1 MLESVS
7 FALNTFEIC
16 LSIFV
21 VFRMIFMCRSPLVLV
36 INERIFLNELCCS
49 YIIFVIIYFEMF
61 IVNI

>member
-1 MLESVS
+1 MLESVA

-36 INERIFLNELCCS
+36 INERISSRRMCYN
-49 YIIFVIIYFEMF
+49 YIMF
-61 IVNI
+61 III